1 MSFQTPIT
9 IAAALDNIERQFYLL
24 PAIQRDFEWWTDRI
38 ERLFDSLMR
47 EYPVSSFLFWDVQD
61 RAQAGYRFYRFLRI
75 YRQGFKTQSEE
86 AGVGGPPNFHAVL
99 DGQQRLTSLY
109 IGLMGSFA
117 YREPRRWLID
127 TETNI
132 PTRHLYLNIS
142 RTLANEE
149 DGREYRFSFL
159 KDKDTSNVD
168 LHVDPDGT
176 WFRVGKIMALAD
188 FYEYTKFITTN
199 EIPEIGQRI
208 LARLLKMVF
217 QDRVINFY
225 LERDQDLQKAL
236 NIFIRINSGAIQLDF
251 SDLVMSIAVANWQK
265 KNAREEFHSLVTHI
279 QRVEGFV
286 IQKSFIL
293 KTYLYLYSKDIRF
306 RVTNFSAQNA
316 QDFEANWENIR
327 DAIQEAFALVRSFG
341 YTDYTLAAKNAVL
354 PIIYYLYHRSIYAHF
369 TTAIA
374 YQEDRRLIRKW
385 LHEVILKQVFG
396 GQADAI
402 LSQIRRAFVVDVTAK
417 PKIAPEITQFPV
429 AGINEQIKVDM
440 SVGEE
445 FIARLLEI
453 RKDDRYAF
461 CVLALLY
468 PHLDYRNNDF
478 HMDHLHPWSGFNAKA
493 IDALALAEVDK
504 VPFVTPEWYDSIV
517 NLQMLDANENMSKQ
531 DKSLQE
537 WIDFESQHKN
547 RDLLLQ
553 RCLIPPS
560 ASLAFKDFGKFAEQR
575 KALLADKLR
584 QLLG

>member
-47 EYPVSSFLFWDVQD
+47 EYPVSSFLFWEVQD
-61 RAQAGYRFYRFLRI
+61 RAQAGFRFYRFLRV
-75 YRQGFKTQSEE
+75 YRQGFKTQTEE
-86 AGVGGPPNFHAVL
+86 AGVSGPLNFYAVL

-142 RTLANEE
+142 STLANEE
-149 DGREYRFSFL
+149 DGRKYRFQFL
-159 KDKDTSNVD
+159 KDQDTSNAD
-168 LHVDPDGT
+168 LHEDSDGT

-188 FYEYTKFITTN
+188 FYEYTTFITSHKIN
-199 EIPEIGQRI
+199 EVGQRI

-225 LERDQDLQKAL
+225 LERDKDLQKAL

-251 SDLVMSIAVANWQK
+251 SDLVMSIAIANWQK
-265 KNAREEFHSLVTHI
+265 KNAREEFHALATHI
-279 QRVEGFV
+279 QGVDGF
-286 IQKSFIL
+286 IIHKSFIL
-293 KTYLYLYSKDIRF
+293 KVYLYLYSKDIRF
-306 RVTNFSAQNA
+306 RVTNFSAENA
-316 QDFEANWENIR
+316 QNFEANWEQIR
-327 DAIQEAFALVRSFG
+327 DAIQEAFALVRGFG
-341 YTDYTLAAKNAVL
+341 YTDYTLSAKNAVL
-354 PIIYYLYHRSIYAHF
+354 PIIYYLYHRGIYRDF
-369 TTAIA
+369 STAIA
-374 YQEDRRLIRKW
+374 YKEDRLLIRKW
-385 LHEVILKQVFG
+385 LHEVILKQIFG
-396 GQADAI
+396 GQADAV
-402 LSQIRRAFVVDVTAK
+402 LSQIRRAFSTDVAEK
-417 PKIAPEITQFPV
+417 SRIEPEITKFPV
-429 AGINEQIKVDM
+429 AAIYEQIKVDM

-453 RKDDRYAF
+453 RKDNRYAF

-478 HMDHLHPWSGFNAKA
+478 HMDHLHPFSSFNPEA
-493 IDALALAEVDK
+493 INALGLSEVEK
-504 VPFVTPEWYDSIV
+504 LPFITPEWYDSII

-531 DKSLQE
+531 AKTLAE
-537 WIDFESQHKN
+537 WVAYETEG
-547 RDLLLQ
+547 RDRETFL
-553 RCLIPPS
+553 RKCLIPVGQD
-560 ASLAFKDFGKFAEQR
+560 LHFRNFA
-575 KALLADKLR
+575 A
-584 QLLG
+584 